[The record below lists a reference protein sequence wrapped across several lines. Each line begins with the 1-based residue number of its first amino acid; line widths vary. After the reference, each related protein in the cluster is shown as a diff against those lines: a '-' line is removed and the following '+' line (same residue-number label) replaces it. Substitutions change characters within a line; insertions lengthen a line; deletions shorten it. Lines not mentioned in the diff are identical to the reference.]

1 MPVTMKFKFN
11 LHLTCHLG
19 IMKLCLFS
27 EGGKVIDYGKFCFD
41 ESKDFDFIT
50 FSVTGIYRF

>member
-1 MPVTMKFKFN
+1 MKFKFN